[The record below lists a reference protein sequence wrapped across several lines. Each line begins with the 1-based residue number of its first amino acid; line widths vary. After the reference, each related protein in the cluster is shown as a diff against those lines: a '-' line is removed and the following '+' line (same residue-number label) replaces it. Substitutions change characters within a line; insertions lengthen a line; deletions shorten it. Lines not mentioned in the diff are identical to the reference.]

1 MTEDNQS
8 KVLARLTAVEDR
20 LAIAELLARY
30 CFGIDN
36 RDLAAVGELFTANAR
51 FATLDGSRNTVGRDA
66 IVAGFEKR
74 YEVLGPTNHIV
85 HHHTIRFEGP
95 TRARG
100 EVSSHAEVWRHE
112 QAQLA
117 ALRYRDIY
125 EKEGG
130 TWRFA
135 ERIQTF
141 MYYVPVD
148 RYAEVLGR
156 LERNLS
162 GPTPKAADFPERLPT
177 YIERQKQP
185 GA

>member
-1 MTEDNQS
+1 MTTTDNA
-8 KVLARLTAVEDR
+8 LIERLTAVEDR

-36 RDLAAVGELFTANAR
+36 RDLAAVGDLFTTHAR
-51 FATLDGSRNTVGRDA
+51 FATLDGSRNSIGREA

-74 YEVLGPTNHIV
+74 YDVLGATNHIV
-85 HHHTIRFEGP
+85 HHHTIRFESP

-100 EVSSHAEVWRHE
+100 EVSSHAEVWRNE

-117 ALRYRDIY
+117 ALRYLDTY
-125 EKEGG
+125 EKGNG
-130 TWRFA
+130 VWRFA

-141 MYYVPVD
+141 MYYVPVE
-148 RYAEVLGR
+148 RYAEVLGQ

-162 GPTPKAADFPERLPT
+162 GAQPKAADYPEQLPT
-177 YIERQKQP
+177 YVERRKLKN
-185 GA
+185 A

>member
-1 MTEDNQS
+1 MPDKNEPTILE
-8 KVLARLTAVEDR
+8 RLTVVEDR

-36 RDLAAVGELFTANAR
+36 RDLAAVGELFTVSAR
-51 FATLDGSRNTVGRDA
+51 FATLDGSRNAVGRDV

-74 YEVLGPTNHIV
+74 YEVLGATNHVV
-85 HHHTIRFEGP
+85 HHHAIRFEGP

-100 EVSSHAEVWRHE
+100 EVSAHAEVWRHE

-117 ALRYRDIY
+117 ALRYQDIY
-125 EKEGG
+125 EKEAG
-130 TWRFA
+130 TWRIA

-148 RYAEVLGR
+148 RYTEVLGR

-177 YIERQKQP
+177 YIERRKPP
-185 GA
+185 GT